1 MKTNRTHSPRCG
13 RPVARF
19 AAEMVARALFIL
31 TLHRRIRDLFAR
43 LESLLTAWQSAPLPP
58 APIPPTLPAA
68 RKPIPRRRHARHARI
83 GSPTPRIIAPDRAQ
97 CSAPAT
103 RTRSRTT
110 TATQQIPLTPAEF
123 ASPPRRIPA
132 FPPRPLQ
139 KPRRAAPPSHA
150 LIVPLS

>member
-58 APIPPTLPAA
+58 APMPPNLPAA
-68 RKPIPRRRHARHARI
+68 RQPSPRHPPARHARSA
-83 GSPTPRIIAPDRAQ
+83 SPAPRIIAPDRAQ
-97 CSAPAT
+97 CPAPST
-103 RTRSRTT
+103 STRSHTG
-110 TATQQIPLTPAEF
+110 LTPKRSPPTPTEF
-123 ASPPRRIPA
+123 ASPPRRLPA

-139 KPRRAAPPSHA
+139 KPRPAAPPSHA
-150 LIVPLS
+150 QIVPLS

>member
-43 LESLLTAWQSAPLPP
+43 LEWLLATWQSAPLPP
-58 APIPPTLPAA
+58 APMAPPLPAA
-68 RKPIPRRRHARHARI
+68 RQPVLRRPHARHARI
-83 GSPTPRIIAPDRAQ
+83 VSPAHRIIAPNHAQ
-97 CSAPAT
+97 CPAPSTNT
-103 RTRSRTT
+103 RPHTA

-123 ASPPRRIPA
+123 ASPPRRLPA
-132 FPPRPLQ
+132 SPPRSLQ
-139 KPRRAAPPSHA
+139 KPRPAAPPSHA
-150 LIVPLS
+150 LIIPLS